1 MTGWS
6 TSTSRCCPSD
16 TTQGGDQGSCSAWS
30 ASLPSQRTSS
40 GARVLDPCCA
50 VCCTLSRLGS
60 YSGFMSI
67 SLVVIE
73 TSARYSVLLRC
84 SSFIAQCDVGSLPW
98 SRLDLISSYLFSS
111 DTGLLTRSELS
122 FDRCS
127 SHLTSS
133 HALPPH
139 SFFFLLYIYFYENLV
154 CSYFPSSIPLL
165 FIFPPLIFSSFPSNS
180 PASSVS
186 T

>member
-1 MTGWS
+1 MLSFGYDPGRGPGQLQCMVRFATIAEDLL
-6 TSTSRCCPSD
+6 RCEGPR
-16 TTQGGDQGSCSAWS
+16 
-30 ASLPSQRTSS
+30 SLLCC
-40 GARVLDPCCA
+40 ALLCCA